1 MTVAPESPAPKKKGL
16 SALAWVGIGCAVL
29 VVVGAIAVSVGLGYL
44 GHKVKQFGE
53 EAQKNPA
60 MAVARVLAAT
70 NPDIE
75 LVDSKSD
82 DKKITFRNV
91 KTGEEM
97 VVNAEDVEKGKISF
111 ETKDGKMTVDTN
123 GGDNGTMTV
132 TTKEGKAVFRGGAG
146 AGADIP
152 DWVPRYPGAEAAGA
166 YTAQT
171 AEGEGGAFSQS
182 TSDGPKEV
190 LDYFT
195 KTLKDGGYEIQMQ
208 QSAGSDEGYT
218 GMVVAALSDPARHV
232 TVTTSRSEGK
242 TVAMVQY
249 ATGGS

>member
-1 MTVAPESPAPKKKGL
+1 MTVAPETPAPKKKGL

-29 VVVGAIAVSVGLGYL
+29 VVAGAIALSVGLGYL
-44 GHKVKQFGE
+44 GHKAKQFVN

-60 MAVARVLAAT
+60 LATARLLAAAD
-70 NPDIE
+70 PDVE
-75 LVDSKSD
+75 VVDSKSD

-97 VVNAEDVEKGKISF
+97 VFNAEDVEKGKISF
-111 ETKDGKMTVDTN
+111 ETKDGKMTVDAN

-132 TTKEGKAVFRGGAG
+132 TTKDGKAVFRGGAG
-146 AGADIP
+146 AAADIP

-166 YTAQT
+166 YAAQT
-171 AEGEGGAFSQS
+171 AQGEGGAFSQS
-182 TSDGPKEV
+182 TSDSPKDV

-195 KTLKDGGYEIQMQ
+195 KTLKSDGYEIQMQ
-208 QSAGSDEGYT
+208 QSAGSDEGFS
-218 GMVVAALSDPARHV
+218 GMVVAALTDPARHV
-232 TVTTSRSEGK
+232 TVTASRSEGK

-249 ATGGS
+249 ATGN